1 MLSYVPDDWYTC
13 KRKYLIWRML
23 ILIYAPDD
31 WYTCTCTHR
40 SESPST
46 KFRELLLL
54 TMNGK
59 KSQENARNHAVSSPA
74 ACFNKQ
80 NLGNLFC
87 LHIFRRHSPLGSR
100 NRRQSR
106 SAHSLGRHA
115 CPPPDT
121 DRKNLLDRSRCSP
134 VVNIT
139 ENGIAVFQHGRPGF
153 MRTRHRYSVLLW
165 STPEEWSSC
174 QLQPEKVNYGKGGGF
189 RGRGTLRAGCSADT
203 HWSVPLVKKVGG

>member
-13 KRKYLIWRML
+13 KRKYLIWRLL

-31 WYTCTCTHR
+31 WYTCTHR

-46 KFRELLLL
+46 RFREWLLL

-87 LHIFRRHSPLGSR
+87 LSSGGNLLSDPETEGNLDQPIVW
-100 NRRQSR
+100 
-106 SAHSLGRHA
+106 ADMHA
-115 CPPPDT
+115 PPPDT

-134 VVNIT
+134 VVQVSAGVILLKTGQLFFNMVGLYLCERVID
-139 ENGIAVFQHGRPGF
+139 IAV
-153 MRTRHRYSVLLW
+153 V
-165 STPEEWSSC
+165 
-174 QLQPEKVNYGKGGGF
+174 
-189 RGRGTLRAGCSADT
+189 
-203 HWSVPLVKKVGG
+203 

>member
-13 KRKYLIWRML
+13 KRKYLIWRLL

-31 WYTCTCTHR
+31 WYSCTCTDR
-40 SESPST
+40 GESPST
-46 KFRELLLL
+46 KFRELLLLL

-74 ACFNKQ
+74 ACLNKQ

-134 VVNIT
+134 VTCSSNQCRPNII
-139 ENGIAVFQHGRPGF
+139 ENGNG
-153 MRTRHRYSVLLW
+153 
-165 STPEEWSSC
+165 
-174 QLQPEKVNYGKGGGF
+174 
-189 RGRGTLRAGCSADT
+189 
-203 HWSVPLVKKVGG
+203 